1 MHEAHTS
8 DTNLAAHTHSYI
20 SLNKRIVCVEHPS
33 KMSKNITVRQVA
45 VICKQER
52 GIDTIDYVIQLTNA
66 TSASGNFRIGD
77 SSPCVHHIFFL
88 SIIISHASP
97 RSRGCVVYAGKMPF
111 LLPIRTMTIIDLRSP
126 IKKLT
131 RLRKVFNIFLYKI
144 RNIYIS

>member
-1 MHEAHTS
+1 MREAHTS
-8 DTNLAAHTHSYI
+8 DTNPAAHTHSYI

-77 SSPCVHHIFFL
+77 SSPCVLHIFFSL
-88 SIIISHASP
+88 NHFSRFAAVY
-97 RSRGCVVYAGKMPF
+97 RGCVVYAGKMPF

-126 IKKLT
+126 IE
-131 RLRKVFNIFLYKI
+131 N
-144 RNIYIS
+144 